1 MCRDADSSDCDLPE
15 YCNGDDYFCPTDVYK
30 RDGTNCTV
38 NGVSFTTCVKPVSY
52 ATKRQW
58 TAAQRSF
65 DLSPVHTVAENGGC
79 RRKRRENGDSRRI
92 RRQSHFSAT
101 VWTGLYVDVELRR
114 TVVGPGMSFK
124 LRVSTILSLTTIP
137 NLRKQIKE
145 GHRLTCVYRKNG
157 HKIKYMYFVCGHSL
171 LRHSQKDRKIG
182 DADGVR
188 VLNVRHNWFE
198 TKTMFWKSFGI
209 VSCLLVFF
217 HSSFLFLLL
226 ILSFQFSSF

>member
-1 MCRDADSSDCDLPE
+1 VTTISVLRTSTKETEPTAPSTGSVLLP
-15 YCNGDDYFCPTDVYK
+15 V
-30 RDGTNCTV
+30 
-38 NGVSFTTCVKPVSY
+38 
-52 ATKRQW
+52 
-58 TAAQRSF
+58 
-65 DLSPVHTVAENGGC
+65 LSQCHTRRNTVAENGGC

-157 HKIKYMYFVCGHSL
+157 HKIKYMYFVCS
-171 LRHSQKDRKIG
+171 HSQKDRKIG

-188 VLNVRHNWFE
+188 VLNVRHN
-198 TKTMFWKSFGI
+198 
-209 VSCLLVFF
+209 
-217 HSSFLFLLL
+217 
-226 ILSFQFSSF
+226 